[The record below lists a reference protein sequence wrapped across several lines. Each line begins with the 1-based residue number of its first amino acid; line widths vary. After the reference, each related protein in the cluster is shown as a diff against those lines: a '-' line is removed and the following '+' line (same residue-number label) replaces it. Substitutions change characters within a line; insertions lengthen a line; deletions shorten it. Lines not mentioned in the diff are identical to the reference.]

1 MIASVQPSI
10 TSERAAGLFKREWLV
25 WTLILSLLGLS
36 AISTESFWID
46 EFSTAHFASQG
57 SLKAEW
63 QEMLRLRWPEIQAPF
78 YMGYIWAWARVFGI
92 GEWSLR
98 FAGIPWFIAGAL
110 IFVMAWR
117 KPQQRLFVCMAV
129 VLNPFIWYYL
139 NEARLYS
146 MQLGCALA
154 TVGCLVRL
162 TSDDRSCDGPWVV
175 TFCAGALLLA
185 AVNILGMIW
194 VCAAGLSLPVLF
206 TKRVLLHWLRKYSA
220 LAIGSAV
227 VFCSLGLY
235 YLWTQ
240 TQHIAPTVSKTTWQT
255 LCFVVYEQLGF
266 NGLGPGRL
274 ALREGGIAKLK
285 SWAPG
290 LVLYGLSLACVLTV
304 AVRELFR
311 QGSRRLLLIGLF
323 LSLPGCFLVVMAL
336 HSNFRLLGRHF
347 APLAAVIVLVI
358 AVGGLKLWSAKA
370 VWSKL
375 TWLLFC
381 VLAIW
386 SCLAERFSNRHAK
399 DDYRNAA
406 AIAKLCLQQHQVV
419 WWNADL
425 FGGQYYQVALTE
437 RSSAPGQARLVV
449 CPPLGFEA
457 DAPPP
462 DKVIAS
468 TKKDVYDRNGALS
481 GYLKKNGYVAVQ
493 KLPAFVILG
502 RQVNDPDGNADK
514 ARQ

>member
-1 MIASVQPSI
+1 M
-10 TSERAAGLFKREWLV
+10 
-25 WTLILSLLGLS
+25 LSLLGLT

-46 EFSTAHFASQG
+46 EFSTAHFASQA
-57 SLKAEW
+57 SVKAEW
-63 QEMLRLRWPEIQAPF
+63 QEMLRLRWPELQAPF

-129 VLNPFIWYYL
+129 ILNPFIWYYL

-162 TSDDRSCDGPWVV
+162 TFDDHSNDGRWVV
-175 TFCAGALLLA
+175 AFCVSAMLLA

-194 VCAAGLSLPVLF
+194 VCAAVLSLPVLF
-206 TKRVLLHWLRKYSA
+206 TKPVLLEWLRKHTA
-220 LAIGSAV
+220 LAMCTGV
-227 VFCSLGLY
+227 VFCSLGFY

-255 LCFVVYEQLGF
+255 LCFIVYEQLGF

-274 ALREGGIAKLK
+274 ALRDGGITQLK
-285 SWAPG
+285 TWAPG
-290 LVLYGLSLACVLTV
+290 LIVYGLSLAWVLT
-304 AVRELFR
+304 AAFRELFR
-311 QGSRRLLLIGLF
+311 QASRRFLLVGLM
-323 LSLPGCFLVVMAL
+323 LSLPGSFLIVMAL

-347 APLAAVIVLVI
+347 APLTAVVVLVI
-358 AVGGLKLWSAKA
+358 AVGGLKLWRSQE
-370 VWSKL
+370 VCSKL
-375 TWLLFC
+375 TLFLFFA
-381 VLAIW
+381 LAMW
-386 SCLAERFSNRHAK
+386 SCLSQRFSDRHAK
-399 DDYRNAA
+399 DDYRSAA
-406 AIAKLCLQQHQVV
+406 AIAKLCLQQHQQV
-419 WWNADL
+419 WWNADS
-425 FGGQYYQVALTE
+425 FGGQYYHVPLAEQGV
-437 RSSAPGQARLVV
+437 APGLARLVV
-449 CPPLGFEA
+449 CPVSFDGN
-457 DAPPP
+457 APAP

-481 GYLKKNGYVAVQ
+481 DYLKKNGYIAVQ
-493 KLPAFVILG
+493 TLPAFIILERPVRGSSVI
-502 RQVNDPDGNADK
+502 AEK